1 MRFSWFLAFA
11 AALMMAGHTI
21 SVNAQPPAPAMN
33 DGNCRPSVA
42 HPRPVVLLHG
52 ITDST
57 HEWDALAPRLIESGY
72 CVFALDYGKDE
83 RTLFRINGFAPLR
96 RSVAEV
102 DAFIEAVRNRTGA
115 ARVDLVAH
123 SEGAAIAL
131 FSAKEVERADRI
143 HTEVLLAPPTFG
155 TTLSGVVEVAER
167 SGVRGMTDT
176 VMSDAVCPACA
187 DLEAGS
193 SFSTELGR
201 APIAAQGV
209 RYHVLAT
216 RDDTVV
222 TPPGTASFILETGVE
237 NVFVQDLVPGHV
249 VDHATLPRD
258 PVVMG
263 WITAALDG

>member
-1 MRFSWFLAFA
+1 MRSSWILAFA
-11 AALMMAGHTI
+11 AVVTMAGHTAA
-21 SVNAQPPAPAMN
+21 VNAQPPAPAMN
-33 DGNCRPSVA
+33 DWDCRPSAA

-57 HEWDALAPRLIESGY
+57 HEWDALAPRLAEAGY

-83 RTLFRINGFAPLR
+83 RTLFQVNGFGPVR
-96 RSVAEV
+96 RSATEV
-102 DAFIEAVRNRTGA
+102 DAFIEAVRTRTGA
-115 ARVDLVAH
+115 TQVDLVAH

-131 FSAKEVERADRI
+131 SLAEQVERGDRI

-167 SGVRGMTDT
+167 SGVRGVT
-176 VMSDAVCPACA
+176 DAVLSNAMCPACA

-193 SFSTELGR
+193 PFITELDR
-201 APIAAQGV
+201 APIAVAGV

-222 TPPGTASFILETGVE
+222 TPPGTASFIPEVGVD
-237 NVFVQDLVPGHV
+237 NVFVQDLAPGHV

-263 WITAALDG
+263 WITAALDR